1 MAFFRWLLERL
12 QEKTTWYGLTAIAT
26 SAGVSVDPN
35 ISKEVISTGV
45 AVAGLISVIA
55 KEKK

>member
-12 QEKTTWYGLTAIAT
+12 QEKTTWYGLTAIVT
-26 SAGVSVDPN
+26 SAGVSLDPN

-45 AVAGLISVIA
+45 AIAGLISVVT

>member
-26 SAGVSVDPN
+26 SAGVSVDPAL
-35 ISKEVISTGV
+35 SKEVISTGV
-45 AVAGLISVIA
+45 AVAGLISVIT